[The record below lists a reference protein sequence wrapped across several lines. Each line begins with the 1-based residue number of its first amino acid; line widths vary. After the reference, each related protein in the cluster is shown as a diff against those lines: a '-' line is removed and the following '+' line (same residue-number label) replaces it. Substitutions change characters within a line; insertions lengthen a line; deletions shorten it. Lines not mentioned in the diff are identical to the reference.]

1 MTPVLNPDGIVR
13 AEPYSKLRHVTLA
26 RTVRVCITLAAQKPR
41 QHYRIVGRISAV
53 VVFGTCE
60 HVSDIFYAHVSGM
73 KMITNYHSKD
83 SSTSGSAQSTQQC
96 LKFDREF
103 CFVPSAIPSKSDF
116 ALRVS
121 RKGGEM
127 LAQHD

>member
-26 RTVRVCITLAAQKPR
+26 PTVRVCITLVAQKPR

-60 HVSDIFYAHVSGM
+60 HVLDIRSCESDEDDYQLSQQGFFHIWIGPV
-73 KMITNYHSKD
+73 N
-83 SSTSGSAQSTQQC
+83 STM
-96 LKFDREF
+96 FE
-103 CFVPSAIPSKSDF
+103 I
-116 ALRVS
+116 
-121 RKGGEM
+121 
-127 LAQHD
+127 